1 MLVGEY
7 RDMARIHG
15 VSDRCSIAIV
25 EDVGNQAAQD
35 SLGKHIPYRFDSVM
49 VR

>member
-7 RDMARIHG
+7 RDMTRIHCISG
-15 VSDRCSIAIV
+15 RCSIATGENV
-25 EDVGNQAAQD
+25 ENQAAQD
-35 SLGKHIPYRFDSVM
+35 SSGKHIPYRFDSVM